1 METNR
6 SKFEN
11 VKIYEI
17 LLKKFNF
24 TDNACIEWGNNC
36 GEVTNCLLYDTDM
49 MRTTLCYVVAA
60 CLALTTLADI
70 GVWWYSST
78 IKLWDEAEEEDSDLE
93 MKLKSDSN

>member
-1 METNR
+1 MEGGR
-6 SKFEN
+6 
-11 VKIYEI
+11 
-17 LLKKFNF
+17 
-24 TDNACIEWGNNC
+24 AGG
-36 GEVTNCLLYDTDM
+36 GEEGCLLYDTDM

-93 MKLKSDSN
+93 MKLKSDSNWRYVMN